1 MRRERGVA
9 LITAILVVAVVAT
22 VAAYMSLGQQVWLRQ
37 TQNFN
42 DTTQAEAVSVGA
54 VNLAA
59 VLLALDTRADA
70 DYLEEPWAQALP
82 TFPVEGG
89 VVTATVSDAQGRF
102 NINNLAQ
109 PTSRDTALF
118 RYLLSVVKLDPNS
131 IDAVM
136 DWIDSDATPRA
147 MGAEDDYY
155 GTLPAPYRAA
165 NQPFASV
172 DELRLVKG
180 FTPEAVRAL
189 RPFLV
194 ALPAS
199 NAKINVNT
207 ASKDV
212 LAALLP
218 AVDVSSIEQ
227 FLRER
232 GRNPVVKCA
241 EEMKARFGQEIDC
254 SATTEFFDVIIDTEF
269 GRVHRRTQALLQRK
283 NTKEPATILWQRRY
297 YDKDI
302 RIAPAKDDEDR
313 STRT

>member
-9 LITAILVVAVVAT
+9 LITAILVVAIVAT

-42 DTTQAEAVSVGA
+42 DITQAEAVSVGA

-59 VLLALDTRADA
+59 VLLAQDTRADA
-70 DYLEEPWAQALP
+70 DYLDEPWAQPLP
-82 TFPVEGG
+82 AFPVEGG
-89 VVTATVSDAQGRF
+89 AVTATVTDAQGRF
-102 NINNLAQ
+102 NLNNLAQ
-109 PTSRDTALF
+109 ASQRDLALF
-118 RYLLSVVKLDPNS
+118 RQLLTGVKLDPNS
-131 IDAVM
+131 IDAVR
-136 DWIDSDATPRA
+136 DWIDNDNTPLA
-147 MGAEDDYY
+147 AGAEDDYY
-155 GTLPAPYRAA
+155 GTLPTPYRAA

-199 NAKINVNT
+199 NVKINVNT
-207 ASKDV
+207 APKEV

-218 AVDVSSIEQ
+218 AVDVGSIEQ
-227 FLRER
+227 FMRER
-232 GRNPVVKCA
+232 EQNPVVKCA
-241 EEMKARFGQEIDC
+241 EEMKTRFGQEIDC
-254 SATTEFFDVIIDTEF
+254 GATTEFFDVIIDTEF
-269 GRVHRRTQALLQRK
+269 GRVHRRTQALVQRK
-283 NTKEPATILWQRRY
+283 NPKEPAAILWQRRY

-302 RIAPAKDDEDR
+302 RIAPQNDDEDR
-313 STRT
+313 SART

>member
-42 DTTQAEAVSVGA
+42 DITQAEAVSVGA

-59 VLLALDTRADA
+59 VLLAQDTRADA

-89 VVTATVSDAQGRF
+89 AVTATVSDAQGRF
-102 NINNLAQ
+102 NMNNLAQ
-109 PTSRDTALF
+109 PTPRDTALF
-118 RYLLSVVKLDPNS
+118 RQLLSRVKLDPNA

-136 DWIDSDATPRA
+136 DWIDSDTTPRA
-147 MGAEDDYY
+147 AGAEDDYY

-180 FTPEAVRAL
+180 FTPEGVRAL
-189 RPFLV
+189 RSFLV
-194 ALPAS
+194 ALPVS

-218 AVDVSSIEQ
+218 AVDVGSIEQ
-227 FLRER
+227 FVHEREQ
-232 GRNPVVKCA
+232 NPVVKCA
-241 EEMKARFGQEIDC
+241 EEMKTRFGQEIDC

-313 STRT
+313 SART